1 MNTTPINPEIV
12 RDIVL
17 ADCKLSI
24 DELESDC
31 RKGRVTFARAIIT
44 TVLRDHTDMSFP
56 EISKLI
62 RTRHTS
68 HATSKDGDSRVRA
81 GSHDE
86 DATTLWGMPV
96 TGTDYARYVW
106 HRAEEKTKAMEPS
119 RFGRAGK

>member
-1 MNTTPINPEIV
+1 MTPINPEIV

-44 TVLRDHTDMSFP
+44 NVLRDHTGMSYP

-68 HATSKDGDSRVRA
+68 HATAKEGDKRVRA
-81 GSHDE
+81 GSHDD
-86 DATTLWGMPV
+86 DATTLWGIPT
-96 TGTDYARYVW
+96 TGMDYARYVW
-106 HRAEEKTKAMEPS
+106 HRADEATIALS
-119 RFGRAGK
+119 SVRFGRGAL